1 MSGAWAEEVLNVHGR
16 RKYKLLRY
24 LSNGEI
30 SFQLLHNFML
40 IMDAACAGAVAA
52 VAALQ
57 RHTRTHTHAAV

>member
-1 MSGAWAEEVLNVHGR
+1 MSMLHGR

-40 IMDAACAGAVAA
+40 IMDAACAGVVA
-52 VAALQ
+52 VAAL
-57 RHTRTHTHAAV
+57 